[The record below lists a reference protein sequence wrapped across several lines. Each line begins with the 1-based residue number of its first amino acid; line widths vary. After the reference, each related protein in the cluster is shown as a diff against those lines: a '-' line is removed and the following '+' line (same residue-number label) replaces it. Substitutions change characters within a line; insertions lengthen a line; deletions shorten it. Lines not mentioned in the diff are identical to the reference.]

1 MIEINLVPD
10 VKQELLKAQR
20 LRAAVVSVSV
30 VVSIIALAAVA
41 ILLIYVYGVQFGRN
55 VYLDGQI
62 KNKAAEL
69 AKVEDLSSMVTIQNQ
84 LAKVTDL
91 HANKNI
97 TSRVFDMLS
106 ASIPDGPNSVQVSQL
121 DLDIEAK
128 TVRIE
133 GQTRGFDSM
142 EVFKKTVANAQ
153 VDTGEE
159 VVPLA
164 SNIDTS
170 DISYGETTDGNR
182 VLRFV
187 LSFTYAEELFSASY
201 SGVGF
206 KLSLDGNVTDSYL
219 GIPRSIF
226 AAPAKDIKEGE

>member
-30 VVSIIALAAVA
+30 IVSIAALAAVT

-62 KNKAAEL
+62 KNKAAKL

-97 TSRVFDMLS
+97 TSRIFDMLA
-106 ASIPDGPNSVQVSQL
+106 ASVPDGLNSVQVSQL
-121 DLDIEAK
+121 DLDIEEK

-153 VDTGEE
+153 VDTGKE

-170 DISYGETTDGNR
+170 DISYGETADGSR

-187 LSFTYAEELFSASY
+187 LSFTYTEELFSASY